1 MGVPQKTGGIEI
13 IRHRTSISLR
23 LAVGFALVLIVL
35 GIVLLLTLSHMAR
48 LKKASENQTVYLE
61 ARHQALQIN
70 QLAKEVSRAQSAFVR
85 NRVTDPEQWNQLQDL
100 SYELRHM
107 IQPLRARHLD
117 RPETDYADRLYEAAR
132 SLRTIVQE
140 QRRAATAASTAAD
153 PKAWQSV
160 AEHSERSR
168 KLFEELIA
176 TSQSLANSLHLRT
189 LAASEQANLTWT
201 LSIVAA
207 ETVFPI
213 ALLVSLLVVYLT
225 HRSIVQ
231 PVATLVKRTQ
241 SLARGDLSQ
250 RLELE
255 GYGEFAELANSF
267 NRMAETLEA
276 NQKKLIE
283 AEKLASIGRL
293 SAGVA
298 HEINNPIT
306 VILGYTQILS
316 SSLEQNDPN
325 RECIE
330 NVAAEA
336 RECKKIVDSLLDMSR
351 PPSRVSGQ
359 ALNPSEVVDE
369 VLGVTQ
375 ALHLMEGTRVEH
387 SVIDHPLDLDIGR
400 SRLRQLTL
408 NIVRNALEA
417 LKGIDNA
424 RLLIEGYVRP
434 RQKLTQRM
442 LADTTPT
449 SGPFLIL
456 SFKDNGPGIPKE
468 QMAHLLEPFYT
479 SKADGLGLGLT
490 ICYNIARAHGGFIDV
505 QSKPGQ
511 GATFTVGL
519 PLASS

>member
-1 MGVPQKTGGIEI
+1 MC
-13 IRHRTSISLR
+13 IRDS
-23 LAVGFALVLIVL
+23 
-35 GIVLLLTLSHMAR
+35 
-48 LKKASENQTVYLE
+48 
-61 ARHQALQIN
+61 
-70 QLAKEVSRAQSAFVR
+70 
-85 NRVTDPEQWNQLQDL
+85 
-100 SYELRHM
+100 
-107 IQPLRARHLD
+107 
-117 RPETDYADRLYEAAR
+117 
-132 SLRTIVQE
+132 
-140 QRRAATAASTAAD
+140 
-153 PKAWQSV
+153 
-160 AEHSERSR
+160 
-168 KLFEELIA
+168 
-176 TSQSLANSLHLRT
+176 
-189 LAASEQANLTWT
+189 
-201 LSIVAA
+201 
-207 ETVFPI
+207 
-213 ALLVSLLVVYLT
+213 
-225 HRSIVQ
+225 
-231 PVATLVKRTQ
+231 VATLVKRTQ

-468 QMAHLLEPFYT
+468 RMAHLLEPFYT